1 MSEQSIIIDNSTNL
15 ICSSWISHGAG
26 ASERYRSFARPAV
39 FSQDRLTFTMANH
52 LEDQKSYHT
61 CKLLVE
67 ELKRVIDEELR
78 LRNKLMEEGVRDV
91 TEFVK
96 LPQNKVD
103 QLDEDSADY
112 DDKRLCH
119 SCKHIC
125 FFSCVACEC
134 SKSKVSCL
142 RHSHYMCR
150 CAVENRYMMV
160 WSTEEEMKRVHENAK
175 AFAEKL
181 KEKLD
186 EKKKNADMISSEGKE
201 EEQDGDDSETQAPG
215 NVEDAKRHRNY
226 RVDLSESSPLCSLP
240 RNGQKVLMDLM
251 NFAKRKPSEEVE
263 LGNDSKE
270 KKQKAVKERE
280 TGVVSKEP
288 TLEEKK
294 VSRLVSEE

>member
-1 MSEQSIIIDNSTNL
+1 
-15 ICSSWISHGAG
+15 
-26 ASERYRSFARPAV
+26 
-39 FSQDRLTFTMANH
+39 MANH

>member
-1 MSEQSIIIDNSTNL
+1 M
-15 ICSSWISHGAG
+15 
-26 ASERYRSFARPAV
+26 

-52 LEDQKSYHT
+52 LEDQRSYHT

-91 TEFVK
+91 SKFVK

-150 CAVENRYMMV
+150 CAVENRYLMV
-160 WSTEEEMKRVHENAK
+160 WSTDEEMKRVYERVK
-175 AFAEKL
+175 TFAEEL
-181 KEKLD
+181 REKQD
-186 EKKKNADMISSEGKE
+186 EKKKKGDESTSEEDMEEGHSM
-201 EEQDGDDSETQAPG
+201 DGPETQAPG
-215 NVEDAKRHRNY
+215 SSEDLKRHKNY
-226 RVDLSESSPLCSLP
+226 KVDLSESSPLCSLP

-251 NFAKRKPSEEVE
+251 NFAKRKKSEVAELVNDSMEKKLKAKDSEE
-263 LGNDSKE
+263 NSI
-270 KKQKAVKERE
+270 
-280 TGVVSKEP
+280 
-288 TLEEKK
+288 
-294 VSRLVSEE
+294 RLVNEE